1 MDLNDWILALHLLSA
16 FALVGALTLFSITI
30 VALWHADEPAK
41 IDSFM
46 RMGRIGNVLVIAGV
60 LGTVLFGVWL
70 AISVDGYA
78 VWDGWVIAAIVLWAV
93 GSELGRRAGVAYGA
107 AGDRAHEAVAAG
119 ANEPSPELAATFG
132 SSPALRFHV
141 GSSIA
146 VLLVLIDMI
155 WKPGA

>member
-1 MDLNDWILALHLLSA
+1 MDLNAWILALHLLSA
-16 FALVGALTLFSITI
+16 FALVGALTLFAIMI
-30 VALWHADEPAK
+30 AALWRADEPAK

-46 RMGRIGNVLVIAGV
+46 RIGRIGNVLAIAGV
-60 LGTVLFGVWL
+60 LGTVVFGVWL

-107 AGDRAHEAVAAG
+107 AGARAHEAVAAG
-119 ANEPSPELAATFG
+119 VNEPSPELAAIFG
-132 SSPALRFHV
+132 SSPALRFQI

-146 VLLVLIDMI
+146 VLLILIDMI

>member
-16 FALVGALTLFSITI
+16 FALVGALTLFSIMI
-30 VALWHADEPAK
+30 VALWQADEPGKVDA
-41 IDSFM
+41 FM
-46 RMGRIGNVLVIAGV
+46 RIGRIGNVLVIAGV
-60 LGTVLFGVWL
+60 LGTVLFGLWL
-70 AISVDGYA
+70 AISVDAYA

-107 AGDRAHEAVAAG
+107 AGARAHEAIAAG
-119 ANEPSPELAATFG
+119 ANEPSPDLAATFG
-132 SSPALRFHV
+132 ASPALRFHI

-146 VLLVLIDMI
+146 VLLILIDMI

>member
-16 FALVGALTLFSITI
+16 FALVGALTLFSILI
-30 VALWHADEPAK
+30 VALWRADEPAK
-41 IDSFM
+41 IDAFM
-46 RMGRIGNVLVIAGV
+46 RMGRIGNVLVIVGV

-78 VWDGWVIAAIVLWAV
+78 VWDGWVIAAIVLWVV

-107 AGDRAHEAVAAG
+107 AGARAHEAIAAG

-132 SSPALRFHV
+132 PSPALRFHI
-141 GSSIA
+141 GSSIT

>member
-16 FALVGALTLFSITI
+16 FALVGALTLFSIMI
-30 VALWHADEPAK
+30 VALWQADEPAK
-41 IDSFM
+41 IDAFM

-78 VWDGWVIAAIVLWAV
+78 VWDGWVIAAIVLWAA
-93 GSELGRRAGVAYGA
+93 GSELGRRAGVVYT
-107 AGDRAHEAVAAG
+107 AAG
-119 ANEPSPELAATFG
+119 ARARECVEAGRHEPVPELSATFG
-132 SSPALRFHV
+132 ASPALRLHIA
-141 GSSIA
+141 SSIV
-146 VLLVLIDMI
+146 VLVILLDMI

>member
-16 FALVGALTLFSITI
+16 FALVGALTLLSIMI
-30 VALWHADEPAK
+30 VALWQADEPAK
-41 IDSFM
+41 VDAFM

-93 GSELGRRAGVAYGA
+93 GSELGRRAGVAYGV
-107 AGDRAHEAVAAG
+107 AGARAHEAVAAG

-132 SSPALRFHV
+132 SSPALRFHI

>member
-1 MDLNDWILALHLLSA
+1 MELNDWILALHLLSA
-16 FALVGALTLFSITI
+16 FALVGALTLFSIMI
-30 VALWHADEPAK
+30 VALWQADEPAK
-41 IDSFM
+41 IDAFM

-78 VWDGWVIAAIVLWAV
+78 VWDGWVVAAIVLWAV
-93 GSELGRRAGVAYGA
+93 GAELGRRAGVAYGA
-107 AGDRAHEAVAAG
+107 AGARAHEAVAAG
-119 ANEPSPELAATFG
+119 ANEPSPGLAATFG